1 MLMAGNPDRQGEAG
15 AGELLLNPWAR
26 SAGFHTLNTSMIEGV
41 EAMRLNVAGL
51 VRINRTQV
59 LIAHT
64 MYLRGSDISMNAV
77 GLAHKVGRNGAFGI
91 SIVSMDF
98 GETEVTTTEQ
108 PEGTGATY
116 SPNFFH
122 IGLSYSH
129 IFENKISVGITARLI
144 SESTADLNAQGVAFD
159 AGVQYVTGEKNNF
172 KFGVSLRNVG
182 TPMRFGG
189 EGLSVRQQNPE
200 EVISYDLT
208 FDQRATRFELPSV
221 LNIGVSYDFI
231 LNPKHRITILGNFIS
246 NSFSRDA
253 LGAGIEYS
261 LNETFMIR
269 AGYRSDLGSAADV
282 ALNNVY
288 TGISAG
294 VSIEVPFSKNK
305 ETKLG
310 IDYAYRDS
318 NPWNGTHNFSI
329 RLNL

>member
-1 MLMAGNPDRQGEAG
+1 
-15 AGELLLNPWAR
+15 
-26 SAGFHTLNTSMIEGV
+26 MIEGV

-64 MYLRGSDISMNAV
+64 FYLRGSDISMNAV
-77 GLAHKVGRNGAFGI
+77 GLAHKIGRNGAFGI

-98 GETEVTTTEQ
+98 GEIEVTTTEQ

-189 EGLSVRQQNPE
+189 EGLSVRQENPE

-221 LNIGVSYDFI
+221 LNIGASYDFI

-282 ALNNVY
+282 AMDNVY

-294 VSIEVPFSKNK
+294 FSIEVPFSKNK

-329 RLNL
+329 RFNL